1 MSDSDSFGLQLA
13 KYTNGKVRLMT
24 TFIVIHEPALLAAAL
39 TVLIYDYFITLHSEV
54 QWTCGRKWGIV
65 RTTFTVSR
73 YVPFAGAVMTLYS
86 AVKIWGTQNCLPFND
101 AVNGWSRQFSLHGFA
116 MTFAG
121 MHFLGIIASEGLLIA
136 RIYGFSGNNNI
147 CLIVLL
153 SFSSVILAM
162 AVILS
167 AAPMNLNIPRVS
179 PPCVFEGARS
189 SALPYGLLLFFEI
202 VLMSTTAFL
211 RYRHYFGSHSPL
223 MRSIYRDGLLYMF
236 CIMMVSA
243 ANVIVI
249 AVLPLSFSD
258 MLDTPQIVMHSV
270 LASRILFSLPVN
282 KVPAFPTYQ
291 STPPTEMLSCPHELD
306 AMPGGGE
313 TIGGAN
319 HNQV

>member
-13 KYTNGKVRLMT
+13 KYTNV
-24 TFIVIHEPALLAAAL
+24 AAL
-39 TVLIYDYFITLHSEV
+39 AILIYDYFITLPSEV
-54 QWTCGRKWGIV
+54 QWTCGRKWGVV

-73 YVPFAGAVMTLYS
+73 YVPFAGAAMTLYS
-86 AVKIWGTQNCLPFND
+86 AFKTWGTQNCLPFND
-101 AVNGWSRQFSLHGFA
+101 AAN
-116 MTFAG
+116 G

-153 SFSSVILAM
+153 SFSSVILTM

-211 RYRHYFGSHSPL
+211 RYRCYLGSHSSL
-223 MRSIYRDGLLYMF
+223 MKRIYRDGLLYMF

-258 MLDTPQIVMHSV
+258 MLDAPQIVMHSV

-282 KVPAFPTYQ
+282 KVPVFPTYR
-291 STPPTEMLSCPHELD
+291 STPSTEVLSCPHELD
-306 AMPGGGE
+306 AISGGGE
-313 TIGGAN
+313 TVGGAN
-319 HNQV
+319 HNQI